1 MIQFPRRSVTR
12 FFVPLIDV
20 LTLLFCIFLLMPMV
34 KPSGEATGMSPLGAL
49 EAQLRSTQEEL
60 ERKRQEGGATEE
72 LQKEL
77 KRLREEKIKTLQQRL
92 QVRVLE
98 IDPGTG
104 KLYYNA
110 PERLEIRSEAD
121 ARELVE
127 KDQRNQGSDRRE
139 LYYLILF
146 PRDPA
151 SPYPLRGQREQYDR
165 WFAEVAH
172 GWDIPGAA
180 RGGTP

>member
-1 MIQFPRRSVTR
+1 MIQFPKRSVTR

-34 KPSGEATGMSPLGAL
+34 KPSSEAAGINQLASL
-49 EAQLRSTQEEL
+49 EVQLLATQEEL
-60 ERKRQEGGATEE
+60 EKQRKEGGATED

-77 KRLREEKIKTLQQRL
+77 KRLRDEKIKTLQQRL

-98 IDPGTG
+98 IDPATG

-121 ARELVE
+121 ARELIE
-127 KDQRNQGSDRRE
+127 KDQRSQGSDRRE
-139 LYYLILF
+139 LYYLVLF